1 MSRVF
6 RSGLSRRESGSF
18 SLRFGG
24 AGEGENGSNEA
35 DSNSRAPL
43 FQRGVKSAAM
53 GVPRRWESSRI
64 GWVSPQW
71 TR

>member
-35 DSNSRAPL
+35 DSNSL
-43 FQRGVKSAAM
+43 Y
-53 GVPRRWESSRI
+53 
-64 GWVSPQW
+64 SPITSNSNQGGSNY
-71 TR
+71 